1 MGRNQ
6 LLQSAVAQM
15 LNFKKI
21 ARFTQD
27 DRGSI
32 PILLAVMM
40 LPMAGVVG
48 GAVDYGHAVAERT
61 RINTAMDG
69 AVLVAAKAAQDADSA
84 GKSDAEVRSAAEK
97 AGADYFGAMKNLPTG
112 TVGKIEVKLTDRVAS
127 IGATYTSSMPT
138 TMLGVLGFKSLPISG
153 NASASVNLSPLV
165 DIYLLIDVSG
175 SMAIGATSD
184 DIAKLQKRFGCAFAC
199 HDNEPVTDT
208 VTTGTGRNQKTT
220 KVTYADSFD
229 WAQKNNVTLR
239 INEINKGI
247 TDFVN
252 DLMQQTAASKRLRI
266 SVHSFSNDLTQIV
279 PLTSVLSNALTSL
292 PKSPNSSSEYEGA
305 THFSDVMPAF
315 AKVIGTPGDGSSSPR
330 KLVIIAT
337 DGVQDPNRTWTWNT
351 PLRAEVRP
359 FAPSDCRKL
368 DPNVSIGVLYAP
380 YIDLSPDWGY
390 LATLGQPSQIGGKG
404 TRFDD
409 IVPQLKACA
418 SAPTMYVNAATTASV
433 GDAFK
438 AIYNSYKV
446 VRLSK

>member
-1 MGRNQ
+1 
-6 LLQSAVAQM
+6 
-15 LNFKKI
+15 
-21 ARFTQD
+21 
-27 DRGSI
+27 
-32 PILLAVMM
+32 MM

-199 HDNEPVTDT
+199 HDNVPVTDVV
-208 VTTGTGRNQKTT
+208 VTGNGRNQKVTT
-220 KVTYADSFD
+220 TIYADSFD
-229 WAQKNNVTLR
+229 WAQKNNVNLR

-337 DGVQDPNRTWTWNT
+337 DGVQDPN
-351 PLRAEVRP
+351 
-359 FAPSDCRKL
+359 
-368 DPNVSIGVLYAP
+368 G
-380 YIDLSPDWGY
+380 
-390 LATLGQPSQIGGKG
+390 LGPG
-404 TRFDD
+404 TRRCA
-409 IVPQLKACA
+409 PRSGPSRRATAASSTRTYRSACSTPPISTCRRTGATSRPWASPASRRQGHALRRHRA
-418 SAPTMYVNAATTASV
+418 SAQSLRERA
-433 GDAFK
+433 DH
-438 AIYNSYKV
+438 
-446 VRLSK
+446 VRQCRDHGIGRRRV